1 MVARIG
7 LVVLMV
13 SLVGCGEYGERFRQA
28 QRDWNNYV
36 NSPDYGARYYT
47 HTVETPSGTM
57 TCDTI
62 IRRYGYP
69 SETRCRQRVMLGAL
83 GAPRIHKRGT

>member
-13 SLVGCGEYGERFRQA
+13 SLVGCGERFQLA
-28 QRDWNNYV
+28 QRDWNAYI

-69 SETRCRQRVMLGAL
+69 SETRCR
-83 GAPRIHKRGT
+83 